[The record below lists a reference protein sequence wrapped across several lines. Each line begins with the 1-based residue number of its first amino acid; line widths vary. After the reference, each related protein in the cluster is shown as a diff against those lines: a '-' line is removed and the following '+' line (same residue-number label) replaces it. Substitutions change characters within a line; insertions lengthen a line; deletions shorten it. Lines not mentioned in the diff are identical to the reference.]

1 MQSRFSFL
9 FLLVFLFSCQNAPE
23 SAQKNEADAAADAFA
38 IEKQAMAE
46 KVKAEF
52 LHAWNG
58 YKKYAWGMDALK
70 PLSKTGANW
79 YEHSLLMT
87 PIDAFDT
94 MLLMGLDDEA
104 NACKQLILD
113 SLKLEVDMEVQA
125 FEIVIRLLGGLI
137 SAHQMDGDPRF
148 LELARELGDRLLPAF
163 DSPTG
168 MPYRMVNL
176 KTGATRDHLN
186 NPAEIGTLQLEF
198 AVLSKL
204 TGDDKYRI
212 KADKAVEALY
222 DKRAAQT
229 NLVGTVID
237 VNTGE
242 WQNTNSHISGMIDS
256 YYEYLLKMGILFE
269 DKDYMVKY
277 KQSIKAVNT
286 YLLDKTPDGWWYSH
300 VNMNTG
306 ERISTQF
313 GALDAFMPAMLALGG
328 DLETAEQVQQS
339 CYKMWT
345 AHKIEPEQYDYAR
358 DSVLSGV
365 YFLRPENI
373 ESAAYLYHYTGDKKY
388 YEMGKTMFNSI
399 VEFCKTDVG
408 YAELKDIRTME
419 KQDDMQSFF
428 LAETMKYAYLLFS
441 DQDKLDFKTTI
452 FNTEAHPMQKT
463 WQ

>member
-1 MQSRFSFL
+1 MQLRFSFL
-9 FLLVFLFSCQNAPE
+9 FLSLFLFSCQNAPAPE
-23 SAQKNEADAAADAFA
+23 EKKEAPAVVDEFTR
-38 IEKQAMAE
+38 EKQAMAE

-58 YKKYAWGMDALK
+58 YKKYAWGTDALK

-79 YEHSLLMT
+79 YEQSLLMT

-94 MLLMGLDDEA
+94 MLLMELDDEA
-104 NACKQLILD
+104 KACKQLILD
-113 SLKLEVDMEVQA
+113 SLKLDVDMEVQF
-125 FEIVIRLLGGLI
+125 FEITIRLLGGLI
-137 SAHQMDGDPRF
+137 SAHQMDGDPKF
-148 LELARELGDRLLPAF
+148 LELAKELGDRLLPAF
-163 DSPTG
+163 GSPTG

-176 KTGATRDHLN
+176 KTGAVRDHLN

-212 KADKAVEALY
+212 KADKAMEVLFS
-222 DKRAAQT
+222 KRSPNT
-229 NLVGTVID
+229 NLVGTIINVETGKWE
-237 VNTGE
+237 NTD
-242 WQNTNSHISGMIDS
+242 SHISGMIDS
-256 YYEYLLKMGILFE
+256 YYEYLLKMAILFE
-269 DKDYMVKY
+269 DKAYRVKY
-277 KQSIKAVNT
+277 DQSIEAINQ

-300 VNMNTG
+300 VNMDTG
-306 ERISTQF
+306 QRIRTQF

-328 DLETAEQVQQS
+328 DLETAMQVQES

-345 AHKIEPEQYDYAR
+345 AHKIEPEQYDYVK

-399 VEFCKTDVG
+399 VEYCKTDIG
-408 YAELKDIRTME
+408 YAEIKDVRTME

-441 DQDKLDFKTTI
+441 SQKELDFKNTI

-463 WQ
+463 W